1 MTAEIPWRTVAQ
13 FGADH
18 LRSIDDLH
26 VLVTC
31 AHGCGRWWDGA
42 TLGRELQMSA
52 NVAHEVL
59 EHLAQRNLLDVR
71 VTGEVRYRFR
81 PGNQRL
87 SEAAR
92 QFLEAFSRQPF
103 EVTKLA
109 ASGGRTGSWRFSS

>member
-1 MTAEIPWRTVAQ
+1 MTAEIPWTVSQ
-13 FGADH
+13 FAADH

-26 VLVTC
+26 ALVTC
-31 AHGCGRWWDGA
+31 AQDSGRWWDGT
-42 TLGRELQMSA
+42 TLGHELQMSA
-52 NVAHEVL
+52 NAAHEAL

-71 VTGEVRYRFR
+71 VTGQVRYRFR

-103 EVTKLA
+103 EVTRLA
-109 ASGGRTGSWRFSS
+109 ASGGGTGSWRFSP